1 MKKYALAHGQEFFVN
16 LLNIWV
22 HTLNTMTTQ
31 DIWPFEQKINKN
43 KIFMWTCLPLSE
55 LKCFDFYVIFV
66 SLWII

>member
-31 DIWPFEQKINKN
+31 DIWPFEQK
-43 KIFMWTCLPLSE
+43 KIKIKYLCEHVFHW
-55 LKCFDFYVIFV
+55 VN
-66 SLWII
+66 